1 MKDTNNKLDYNVW
14 SGTEYNQGTYGFTIV
29 RCTAESSKNW
39 SSISESS
46 LKITTNDSA
55 NWPYID
61 ACRLTGLTGTI
72 TAELTVY
79 APKGYIRAVL
89 FAANPN
95 ENIVITDVYQNDK
108 PQKIVLSGDIP
119 ANYQYLT
126 VRLFP
131 RNDNVTYYVDD
142 ITFINK

>member
-1 MKDTNNKLDYNVW
+1 MKDNNNLCDYNVW
-14 SGTEYNQGTYGFTIV
+14 SGTDYNKNTQSYYNTSACNINSNNNFSINGEHSINFSTN
-29 RCTAESSKNW
+29 ESS
-39 SSISESS
+39 S
-46 LKITTNDSA
+46 
-55 NWPYID
+55 WPYLDCGRIS
-61 ACRLTGLTGTI
+61 GISGKI

-89 FAANPN
+89 YANPN